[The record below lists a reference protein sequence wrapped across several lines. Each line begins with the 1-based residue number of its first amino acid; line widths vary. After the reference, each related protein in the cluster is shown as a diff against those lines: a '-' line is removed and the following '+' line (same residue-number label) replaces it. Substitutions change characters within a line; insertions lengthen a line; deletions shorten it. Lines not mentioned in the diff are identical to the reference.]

1 MIYLDN
7 AATTLV
13 KPPQVMEAVVKAM
26 GTMGNCS
33 RGTHEEALSAA
44 RVVYSARERIA
55 KLFNCPRADHV
66 VFTANSTEALNIAIS
81 GIIGEG
87 DEAVSTDLEH
97 NSVLRPLYRLEAER
111 NVKLSFAAADRQ
123 GNIDYAQLASLITPK
138 TRAVV
143 CTHASNLTGNMLDIA
158 RIAKLAHQNGALMI
172 VDASQSAG
180 CIPIDMQ
187 AMGIDV
193 LCFTGHKGLMGPQGT
208 GGLCIMNG
216 VDIRPFKVGG
226 SGVQSYSKT
235 QPEEYP
241 TRLEA
246 GTLNGHG
253 IAGLSAGLD
262 FIEAQGGVEAI
273 TAHERSLA
281 ERFLA
286 GAREIPGI
294 ALYGAFDQPVRSAIV
309 SLNVGDIDSAEI
321 SDALMQGWG
330 IATRPGAH
338 CAPLMHRALDTE
350 RQGVVRFSF
359 GYFNT
364 TEEVDTAI
372 DALRNLAC

>member
-187 AMGIDV
+187 AMG
-193 LCFTGHKGLMGPQGT
+193 T

-253 IAGLSAGLD
+253 IAGLNAAVRFILD
-262 FIEAQGGVEAI
+262 TGVEAI
-273 TAHERSLA
+273 HAHEQKLMR
-281 ERFLA
+281 RFYE
-286 GAREIPGI
+286 GVKDIP
-294 ALYGAFDQPVRSAIV
+294 AVTVYGDFSRDRAAIV
-309 SLNVGDIDSAEI
+309 ALNIADYDSGEI
-321 SDALMQGWG
+321 SDALSEEYG

-338 CAPLMHRALDTE
+338 CAPRMHIALGTREQGAGAHCAPLMHKALGTQS
-350 RQGVVRFSF
+350 QGAVRFSF
-359 GYFNT
+359 AYYNT
-364 TEEVDTAI
+364 EADVDAAI
-372 DALRNLAC
+372 RAVKELAQ